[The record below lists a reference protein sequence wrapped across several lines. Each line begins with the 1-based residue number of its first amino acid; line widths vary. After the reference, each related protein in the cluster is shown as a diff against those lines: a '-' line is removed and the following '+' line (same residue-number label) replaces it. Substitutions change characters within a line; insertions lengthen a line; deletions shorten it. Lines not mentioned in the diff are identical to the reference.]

1 VGCIVTRPS
10 GEGAPHEIRVWLSQ
24 NTIRL
29 VLLLWLALV
38 APAQAQQAQSIFIE
52 GDMVRGNTGKGQ
64 TGPTCVLNNQFKH
77 NENAVFRVRVR
88 DITGKPL
95 DDKEIKGVV
104 IELSDGQKLPMR
116 YGGHPPRGSIDY
128 FWAAGWVIPDD
139 YPTGSLYY
147 KVVATDLQGRVQ
159 TWQSFQDPRSQLEVV
174 AGTVQYSGIPQ
185 APR

>member
-1 VGCIVTRPS
+1 MNHSFRTITILS
-10 GEGAPHEIRVWLSQ
+10 GSIIGLS
-24 NTIRL
+24 L
-29 VLLLWLALV
+29 GLAH
-38 APAQAQQAQSIFIE
+38 PAQAQQPQSIFIE

-88 DITGKPL
+88 DIYGKPL
-95 DDKEIKGVV
+95 DDKGIQGVV

-128 FWAAGWVIPDD
+128 FWSAGWVIPED
-139 YPTGSLYY
+139 YPTGSLHYT
-147 KVVATDLQGRVQ
+147 VVATDLQGRTQ
-159 TWQSFQDPRSQLEVV
+159 KWQSFQDPRSQIEVV
-174 AGTVQYSGIPQ
+174 AGTVQYSGTPQ

>member
-1 VGCIVTRPS
+1 MKHLS
-10 GEGAPHEIRVWLSQ
+10 GSIKILSGS
-24 NTIRL
+24 IIGL
-29 VLLLWLALV
+29 SLAQLGL
-38 APAQAQQAQSIFIE
+38 AHPAQAQQPQSIFIE

-64 TGPTCVLNNQFKH
+64 TGPTCVLNSQFKH

-95 DDKEIKGVV
+95 DDKGIQGVV
-104 IELSDGQKLPMR
+104 IELSDGQTLPMR

-128 FWAAGWVIPDD
+128 FWSAGCVISDD
-139 YPTGSLYY
+139 YPTGSLSY